1 MGRSCDSAICN
12 KLPSAPHT
20 QTCRGGKYSLFC
32 ILCLCN
38 GHETLKRC
46 WRVDLGLVKSG
57 LKRYCHI
64 FVDTKSAISTSA
76 YVSLK
81 FSVGE
86 VVVIVSL
93 SQIWFACILIMP
105 DNVKTWAKQC
115 SVFFGECIWHFK
127 SDVYHRLVEKCSML
141 LIPWRCTLLNLV
153 TRLPH
158 ENGLK
163 LVIFLIYYRENQRRL
178 WPKWSYTAK

>member
-32 ILCLCN
+32 ILSLCN
-38 GHETLKRC
+38 GCKTLKRY
-46 WRVDLGLVKSG
+46 WRVDLGLVQFG

-64 FVDTKSAISTSA
+64 FVDTKSALSTSA

-81 FSVGE
+81 FFSWRGG
-86 VVVIVSL
+86 SDR
-93 SQIWFACILIMP
+93 FFILDLICLYP

-127 SDVYHRLVEKCSML
+127 SDFYHRLVKKCSML

-178 WPKWSYTAK
+178 WPKWFYTAK